1 MILRRSHVILCCSAA
16 LENIDGMGFCHCCRC
31 HRHAAELGPMC
42 RTIQILYSTKPL
54 SDSPVSSLEK
64 KRKHRHLSE
73 GSEGSRYGSR
83 DKCDLLYAVHL
94 ARMDHVMI
102 FTYIVSHIA
111 PRSHMLS
118 MGSRVVEGSSVE
130 ARIFITTT
138 CSNMISREFLNDKI
152 RETSG
157 TSPVHLCK
165 SWCKRSWLELD
176 QRVLECTSVS
186 VVPNSCVHPI
196 CLHGARSSQ
205 SWQ

>member
-1 MILRRSHVILCCSAA
+1 
-16 LENIDGMGFCHCCRC
+16 
-31 HRHAAELGPMC
+31 
-42 RTIQILYSTKPL
+42 
-54 SDSPVSSLEK
+54 
-64 KRKHRHLSE
+64 
-73 GSEGSRYGSR
+73 
-83 DKCDLLYAVHL
+83 
-94 ARMDHVMI
+94 MDHVMI

-186 VVPNSCVHPI
+186 VVPNSCVHSKESEFLNDKFRETSGTGPVHL
-196 CLHGARSSQ
+196 CRSWCTKSWLELNQRVLECASVSVFPNSCVHSKESEFLHDKIR
-205 SWQ
+205 